1 MPTKT
6 LSSAQAAVLSDRREE
21 ALEAEERAIREKCP
35 RFNTTHNGQRQP
47 VQELRR
53 IAKEREGANQRF
65 VYHLLAQMAKNPIS
79 SWCSTSNDRLP
90 RHYIS
95 RVAFAELLF
104 RTPGDKTR
112 EKTLGFIDAAMP
124 ADL

>member
-1 MPTKT
+1 LPTKT

-53 IAKEREGANQRF
+53 IAKEREGEKPASP
-65 VYHLLAQMAKNPIS
+65 LAS
-79 SWCSTSNDRLP
+79 
-90 RHYIS
+90 
-95 RVAFAELLF
+95 E
-104 RTPGDKTR
+104 R
-112 EKTLGFIDAAMP
+112 E
-124 ADL
+124 